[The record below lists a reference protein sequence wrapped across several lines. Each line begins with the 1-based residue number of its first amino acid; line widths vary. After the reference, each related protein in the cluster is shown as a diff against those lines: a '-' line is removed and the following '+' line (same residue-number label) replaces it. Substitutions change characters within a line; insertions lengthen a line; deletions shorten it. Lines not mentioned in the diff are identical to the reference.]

1 VIPVKTKAKVIPAKG
16 KHAKQDPKPAGIP
29 N

>member
-16 KHAKQDPKPAGIP
+16 KHAKKDPKQAGNP